1 MHGKVK
7 LTKREIKEDKFA
19 TFMLTAKDQFTE
31 NWQYV
36 AIGGAVLVLL
46 VAAVIYYF
54 SSQSSSHVEAAQK
67 LATAQMDFRSG
78 NTQVAIMSLNQIVED
93 YGGKTA
99 EQALFLLGKVN
110 YESKNYPE
118 AIRYFEQ
125 FISKYGSD
133 NFQKSSAL
141 GGIAASLENQGQF
154 AEAAAKYAEAS
165 AAWVGGPSEGEYLFG
180 AMRCYLQV
188 GEKEKAMTALTDLK
202 ARFPGTSLETR
213 ARRYYAEKDP
223 TASGV

>member
-46 VAAVIYYF
+46 VAAV
-54 SSQSSSHVEAAQK
+54 STTSHPSPRRNVEAAQK

-78 NTQVAIMSLNQIVED
+78 NTQVAIMSLNQIVDEVRRERPP
-93 YGGKTA
+93 

-110 YESKNYPE
+110 FESKNYPE

-133 NFQKSSAL
+133 NFRSHPRSVESPRRSKIRGNSLKPPPSTQKPPPPGLADRPRENISLAPCAAISRSA
-141 GGIAASLENQGQF
+141 
-154 AEAAAKYAEAS
+154 KRRRRRP
-165 AAWVGGPSEGEYLFG
+165 PS
-180 AMRCYLQV
+180 
-188 GEKEKAMTALTDLK
+188 
-202 ARFPGTSLETR
+202 PI
-213 ARRYYAEKDP
+213 
-223 TASGV
+223 